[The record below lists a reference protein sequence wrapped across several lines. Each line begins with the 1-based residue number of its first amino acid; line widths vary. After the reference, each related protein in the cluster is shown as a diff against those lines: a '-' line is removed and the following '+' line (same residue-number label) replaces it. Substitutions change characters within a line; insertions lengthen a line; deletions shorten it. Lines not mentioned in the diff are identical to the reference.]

1 MPRKC
6 ENLIGRKFGRLTVIA
21 RAPDHIGKDGRK
33 EIMWECLCDCGNPNP
48 VVVMGSN
55 LKRKNRGTQSCGCLA
70 RELSSERAKETVK
83 ELHKKNHKV
92 NTYDLSGEYAIGY
105 TSKGEEFW
113 FDKEDYNL
121 VKDYCWHYNR
131 RGHVE
136 AWSIQKQKQIT
147 IHRLVMGVEDT
158 NTEVDHIRH
167 PPRNEHKVDNRKSN
181 LRIVIH
187 ADNAKNHVIQI
198 NNTSGVSG
206 VHYSARDNKWVAR
219 IGINGKRTLLGYF
232 DDKDDAIKARKEA
245 EIKYYGDYRYDA
257 HNSTRQNDSE
267 EVI

>member
-1 MPRKC
+1 MPRKG
-6 ENLIGRKFGRLTVIA
+6 ENLIDRKFGRLTVIA

-121 VKDYCWHYNR
+121 VKDYCWHYTQK
-131 RGHVE
+131 GYLE
-136 AWSIQKQKQIT
+136 ATNAETRKAIKL
-147 IHRLVMGVEDT
+147 HRLVMGVT
-158 NTEVDHIRH
+158 NLKVQVDHKKH
-167 PPRNEHKVDNRKSN
+167 PTIYEHKIDNRKSN
-181 LRIVIH
+181 LEIV
-187 ADNAKNHVIQI
+187 NQSQNSMNRSLAK
-198 NNTSGVSG
+198 NNTSGIVGVS
-206 VHYSARDNKWVAR
+206 
-219 IGINGKRTLLGYF
+219 
-232 DDKDDAIKARKEA
+232 
-245 EIKYYGDYRYDA
+245 
-257 HNSTRQNDSE
+257 
-267 EVI
+267 

>member
-6 ENLIGRKFGRLTVIA
+6 ENLIDRKFGRLTVIA

-121 VKDYCWHYNR
+121 VKDYCWHYTQK
-131 RGHVE
+131 GYLE
-136 AWSIQKQKQIT
+136 ATNAETRKAIKL
-147 IHRLVMGVEDT
+147 HRLVMGVT
-158 NTEVDHIRH
+158 NLKVQVDHKKH
-167 PPRNEHKVDNRKSN
+167 PTIYEHKIDNRKSN
-181 LRIVIH
+181 LEIV
-187 ADNAKNHVIQI
+187 NQSQNSMNRSLAK
-198 NNTSGVSG
+198 NNTSGIVGVS
-206 VHYSARDNKWVAR
+206 
-219 IGINGKRTLLGYF
+219 
-232 DDKDDAIKARKEA
+232 
-245 EIKYYGDYRYDA
+245 
-257 HNSTRQNDSE
+257 
-267 EVI
+267 